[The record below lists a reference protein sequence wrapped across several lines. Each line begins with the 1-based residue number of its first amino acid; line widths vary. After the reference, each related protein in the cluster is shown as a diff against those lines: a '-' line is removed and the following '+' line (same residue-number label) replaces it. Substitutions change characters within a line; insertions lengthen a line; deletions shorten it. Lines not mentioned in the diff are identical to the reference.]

1 MAKTFYTEQ
10 DIDAAH
16 QRGVTHLD
24 VHDDIV
30 LTDLAL
36 ERALK
41 YGLQLNRGA
50 SAPRAAA
57 GSAPASA
64 DLHQRVR
71 AAVLA
76 RLPGP
81 VDPALLDAVIAK
93 VLKALG

>member
-1 MAKTFYTEQ
+1 MAKTFYTEH

-16 QRGVTHLD
+16 QRGVTSLD
-24 VHDDIV
+24 IHDGIV

-41 YGLQLNRGA
+41 YGLRLNRVA
-50 SAPRAAA
+50 TAARTA
-57 GSAPASA
+57 GPADA

-76 RLPGP
+76 RLNNQ
-81 VDPALLDAVIAK
+81 VDTALLDAVIAK
-93 VLKALG
+93 VLSALK